1 MTNLSMLIW
10 CVLMSVV
17 FNMSMKCTCLVPRA
31 HFRKG
36 ALRLHCCYYYSS
48 ACTDASGQNGLLELL
63 VILNPTGRLQTSRNT
78 ARGSA
83 SKETDAVFFATC
95 QTV

>member
-1 MTNLSMLIW
+1 MYMPW
-10 CVLMSVV
+10 
-17 FNMSMKCTCLVPRA
+17 A
-31 HFRKG
+31 HFPKG
-36 ALRLHCCYYYSS
+36 ALRLHCCCYYSS

-63 VILNPTGRLQTSRNT
+63 VILKPAGPLKTSRNT

-95 QTV
+95 LTA